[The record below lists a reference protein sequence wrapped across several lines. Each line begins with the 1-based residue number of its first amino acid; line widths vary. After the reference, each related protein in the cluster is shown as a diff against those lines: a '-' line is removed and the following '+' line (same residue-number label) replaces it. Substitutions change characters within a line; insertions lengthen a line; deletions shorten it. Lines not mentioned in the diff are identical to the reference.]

1 MVLQELGSK
10 LTSALRRLHT
20 DTVVDRE
27 TVKAVVGDICR
38 ALLESD
44 VNVQMVMKLRKNV
57 EAKAESLVAEQ
68 QDGGAGGGVGAAQQR
83 RSIQKAVV
91 DELTGMLDPKTA
103 PYKMRKGRSNVVMFV
118 GLQGAGK
125 TTTIAK
131 FAHYWQRKGWKVAMV
146 CADTFRAGAFDQL
159 KQNATKLR
167 CPFYGSYSEADPV
180 RIADEGVQQFKQE
193 KYEVIIV
200 DTSGRHK
207 QEDALFDEMKEI
219 QEAVQPDNT
228 TLIMDATQGQAVFDQ
243 AKAFHEAVAVG
254 SVIITKLDG
263 HAKGGG
269 ALSAVAATNSPI
281 TFLGG
286 GEHFDDL
293 EAFDAQ
299 SFVSR
304 LLGFGDMKG
313 LMRQIQESQEGS
325 GDPKEMMERISNK
338 GKFTLRD
345 LYKQLSSAM
354 KLGPM
359 NKVMG
364 MIPGMGEMAQ
374 MANNSTTQSMF
385 KKNLYIM
392 DSMTDDELDG
402 KVDLSQCESRLLRI
416 ARGSGTHP
424 DQVRGLLKLHKH
436 FEKVFG
442 KVGKNMKGDASKAK
456 QLQRN
461 PALAKQHLNQM
472 DPKVVESLGGRA
484 KVLEIIKN
492 GGAGGPGGGAA
503 GGDA

>member
-20 DTVVDRE
+20 DTVVDKE
-27 TVKAVVGDICR
+27 TIKAVVGDICR

-57 EAKAESLVAEQ
+57 EAKAEALVGDQE
-68 QDGGAGGGVGAAQQR
+68 GGGRGGGAQQR

-103 PYKMRKGRSNVVMFV
+103 PYKMKKGKSNVVMFV
-118 GLQGAGK
+118 GLQ
-125 TTTIAK
+125 

-219 QEAVQPDNT
+219 QDAVQPDNT

-313 LMRQIQESQEGS
+313 LMQQIQESQEGS
-325 GDPKEMMERISNK
+325 GDPKEMMERMSK
-338 GKFTLRD
+338 GQFTLRD
-345 LYKQLSSAM
+345 LYKQLTSAL

-359 NKVMG
+359 SKVMG
-364 MIPGMGEMAQ
+364 MIPGMGEMSQ
-374 MANNSTTQSMF
+374 MANNSGTQRMF
-385 KKNLYIM
+385 KKNLYMM

-402 KVDLSQCESRLLRI
+402 KVDLSQSESRILRI

-424 DQVRGLLKLHKH
+424 DEVRGLLKLHKH

-442 KVGKNMKGDASKAK
+442 KVGKNMKGEASKVK
-456 QLQRN
+456 QLQVQAN
-461 PALAKQHLNQM
+461 IA
-472 DPKVVESLGGRA
+472 V
-484 KVLEIIKN
+484 
-492 GGAGGPGGGAA
+492 
-503 GGDA
+503 

>member
-1 MVLQELGSK
+1 
-10 LTSALRRLHT
+10 
-20 DTVVDRE
+20 
-27 TVKAVVGDICR
+27 
-38 ALLESD
+38 
-44 VNVQMVMKLRKNV
+44 VQ
-57 EAKAESLVAEQ
+57 
-68 QDGGAGGGVGAAQQR
+68 
-83 RSIQKAVV
+83 
-91 DELTGMLDPKTA
+91 
-103 PYKMRKGRSNVVMFV
+103 
-118 GLQGAGK
+118 
-125 TTTIAK
+125 
-131 FAHYWQRKGWKVAMV
+131 
-146 CADTFRAGAFDQL
+146 
-159 KQNATKLR
+159 

-207 QEDALFDEMKEI
+207 QEEALFDEMKEI

-313 LMRQIQESQEGS
+313 LMKQIQESQEGS

-374 MANNSTTQSMF
+374 MANNSATQSMF
-385 KKNLYIM
+385 KKNLYMM

-456 QLQRN
+456 QLQ
-461 PALAKQHLNQM
+461 
-472 DPKVVESLGGRA
+472 
-484 KVLEIIKN
+484 
-492 GGAGGPGGGAA
+492 
-503 GGDA
+503 